1 MPEEW
6 WDRAGGA
13 IVAVGTTSIT
23 DPLPPLP
30 RPGPAAYPLDVDW
43 AARLPVHPLD
53 RLLDDA
59 VQRFDRRP
67 CLDFLDR
74 KYSFREVGDLVA
86 RVAKGLRGL
95 GVVHGTRVGLFL
107 PNTPY
112 YVICY
117 FAVLKAGGTV
127 VNFNPL
133 YAEPEIRHLLVDSG
147 AEIMVTLD
155 LALLH
160 GPMARL
166 LGSGKLRRI
175 VVCPMAGILPFP
187 KSWLFRLFKRGDVA
201 RWREDEAHVAFAS
214 LVDNDGRIPPAAI
227 DPLRDIAVLQ
237 YTGGTTGT
245 PKGAM
250 LTHAN
255 LLANAMQC
263 RLWFQGTKEGG
274 ERVLAVLPF
283 FHVFAMTSA
292 MNFAITVG
300 AEIVMLPRFE
310 LKMLLDTIARKKP
323 TIFPGVP
330 TIYTAINNS
339 KETAKY
345 DLTSVKACISGGAP
359 LPVEV
364 KASFE
369 RLTGCVLVE
378 GYGLSEASPVVACNP
393 FNGANKA
400 GSVGLPLPG
409 TLIEIV
415 ALDEQPPR
423 VLKQGER
430 GEICVS
436 GPQIMA
442 GYWGKPE
449 ETARVLAGG
458 RLHTGDVG
466 YLDADGYLF
475 LVDRIKDVIIAS
487 GYKIYPRN
495 VEEAIYQHP
504 SVAECI
510 VLGLPDPYRGQ
521 TVKAYV
527 VRTVAGQDLTEVSLL
542 AFLADKLSPM
552 EMPKQIE
559 FRAFLPKTAIGK
571 PSKKDLLAEAA
582 QRAAK
587 VGSAGAIS

>member
-1 MPEEW
+1 
-6 WDRAGGA
+6 
-13 IVAVGTTSIT
+13 
-23 DPLPPLP
+23 
-30 RPGPAAYPLDVDW
+30 
-43 AARLPVHPLD
+43 
-53 RLLDDA
+53 
-59 VQRFDRRP
+59 
-67 CLDFLDR
+67 
-74 KYSFREVGDLVA
+74 
-86 RVAKGLRGL
+86 
-95 GVVHGTRVGLFL
+95 
-107 PNTPY
+107 
-112 YVICY
+112 
-117 FAVLKAGGTV
+117 
-127 VNFNPL
+127 
-133 YAEPEIRHLLVDSG
+133 
-147 AEIMVTLD
+147 
-155 LALLH
+155 
-160 GPMARL
+160 
-166 LGSGKLRRI
+166 
-175 VVCPMAGILPFP
+175 
-187 KSWLFRLFKRGDVA
+187 VA
-201 RWREDEAHVAFAS
+201 RWREDEAHVAFAT
-214 LVDNDGRIPPAAI
+214 LTNNDGMVPPAAI
-227 DPLRDIAVLQ
+227 DPLHDVAVLQ

-300 AEIVMLPRFE
+300 AEIIMLPRFE

-330 TIYTAINNS
+330 TIYTAINNA
-339 KETAKY
+339 KETASY
-345 DLTSVKACISGGAP
+345 DLSSIRSCISGGAP

-364 KASFE
+364 KNSFE

-393 FNGANKA
+393 FNGANKP

-409 TLIEIV
+409 TLVEIV
-415 ALDEQPPR
+415 SLDEQPPR
-423 VLKQGER
+423 ILPQGER
-430 GEICVS
+430 GEICVT

-466 YLDADGYLF
+466 YLDEDGYLF

-504 SVAECI
+504 AVAECI
-510 VLGLPDPYRGQ
+510 VVGLPDPYRGQ

-527 VRTVAGQDLTEVSLL
+527 VRATGQGLTDTELL

-559 FRAFLPKTAIGK
+559 FRASLPKTVIGK
-571 PSKKDLLAEAA
+571 LSKKDLLAEEA
-582 QRAAK
+582 QRAAAK
-587 VGSAGAIS
+587 AAG